1 MDEFTYLEATV
12 CKEEGAGMKDPKNR
26 LSKARSALVRLKR
39 IWRSKT
45 ILRRTKLYKTLVLP
59 VLLYGC
65 ETWKVNEGD
74 DRAWICLI
82 TSVHEE
88 SYRSSWQDHASTE
101 ELLLRKSRYETYEK
115 RSEAA

>member
-1 MDEFTYLEATV
+1 
-12 CKEEGAGMKDPKNR
+12 MKDPKNG
-26 LSKARSALVRLKR
+26 LSKARGALVRLKR

-45 ILRRTKLYKTLVLP
+45 ILRRKKLYKTLVVP

-82 TSVHEE
+82 TSVYEE
-88 SYRSSWQDHASTE
+88 SYRSSGKTMPV
-101 ELLLRKSRYETYEK
+101 LKSCY
-115 RSEAA
+115 